1 MWLGGSVGLRALEC
15 PFLNLWRTIRTLEP
29 VPPPVSGPQMW
40 ALVVPLVHSQ
50 LNHLFFRKREGERGG
65 KGEGAKKGGRKI
77 QPGKKKAKKRNKIFF
92 LKGKE
97 QTPFPLT
104 PQEFSWGQP
113 AGLPVAL
120 LLFADSEY
128 TFPFKTGCLQS
139 RGNKPEPPINQ

>member
-77 QPGKKKAKKRNKIFF
+77 QPGKKKDKKRNKIFF
-92 LKGKE
+92 KKAKSKLLFLQPLRNSLGGS
-97 QTPFPLT
+97 QLVYQWLSCSLQILSIHFPLRLVVCR
-104 PQEFSWGQP
+104 
-113 AGLPVAL
+113 AG
-120 LLFADSEY
+120 E
-128 TFPFKTGCLQS
+128 TNQ
-139 RGNKPEPPINQ
+139 NPP